1 MHVVFDLDGVL
12 LDSESDLSWL
22 DRALDRTLA
31 EFDLPLTDENRR
43 KIYPANVPDFREAAR
58 SFGVDAEELWRTR
71 DDFYTD
77 EKLAAIERGDLRP
90 FDDVG
95 RLYDFREK
103 SDLEH
108 NLHVLSNSPEVVVE
122 TFVRT
127 YDFEDLFEVT
137 IGRGHALE
145 DLENLK
151 PSTEPFDR
159 LRHRLGNR
167 GDDPRFEYVYVGDTT
182 SDREFA
188 DRVGIPYL
196 HLDRRGT
203 DDDPDAERTMH
214 GVCARLRDHADDSGD
229 GESESR

>member
-31 EFDLPLTDENRR
+31 EFDLPQTDENRR
-43 KIYPANVPDFREAAR
+43 KLYPANVRDFEAAAR
-58 SFGVDAEELWRTR
+58 SFGVDAGELWRTR
-71 DDFYTD
+71 DDCYTE

-90 FDDVG
+90 FDDVS
-95 RLYDFREK
+95 RLYDFREE
-103 SDLEH
+103 STPEPH
-108 NLHVLSNSPEVVVE
+108 LHVLSNSPEVVVE

-127 YDFEDLFEVT
+127 YDFEDLFGVT
-137 IGRGHALE
+137 IGRGHAFE
-145 DLENLK
+145 DLEDLK

-167 GDDPRFEYVYVGDTT
+167 GDDPRFEYVYVGDTE

-188 DRVGIPYL
+188 DRVGIEYV
-196 HLDRRGT
+196 HLDRHGT
-203 DDDPDAERTMH
+203 DDDPDAERTME
-214 GVCARLRDHADDSGD
+214 GICARLRDHAGDDPSD
-229 GESESR
+229 PE

>member
-31 EFDLPLTDENRR
+31 EFDLPRTDENRR
-43 KIYPANVPDFREAAR
+43 KLYPANVPDFRAAAR

-71 DDFYTD
+71 DDCYTD
-77 EKLAAIERGDLRP
+77 EKLDAIERGDLRP
-90 FDDVG
+90 FEDVD
-95 RLYDFREK
+95 RLYDFREE

-145 DLENLK
+145 DLDDLK

-159 LRHRLGNR
+159 LRHRLGNQ
-167 GDDPRFEYVYVGDTT
+167 GDDPRFEYVYVGDTD

-188 DRVGIPYL
+188 GRVGIDYV
-196 HLDRRGT
+196 HLDRDGT
-203 DDDPDAERTMH
+203 GADPGAERTMD
-214 GVCARLRDHADDSGD
+214 GVCARLQELVGSA
-229 GESESR
+229 